1 MERKRMVGR
10 MGLLWWFNYDFLLK
24 EVREVTI
31 FVFFFSFF
39 LFFSV
44 RDREYFRV
52 NEKLKVKKKTNFQNK
67 QKRGKDN

>member
-1 MERKRMVGR
+1 MVGR

-31 FVFFFSFF
+31 FVFFFFFF

-44 RDREYFRV
+44 RDRELFRV

-67 QKRGKDN
+67 QKRVKDK